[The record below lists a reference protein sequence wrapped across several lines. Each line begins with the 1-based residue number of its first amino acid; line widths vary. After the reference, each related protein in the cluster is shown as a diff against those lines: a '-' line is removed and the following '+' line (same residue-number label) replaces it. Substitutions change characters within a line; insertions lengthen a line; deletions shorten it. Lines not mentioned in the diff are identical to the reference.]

1 MVYSDDYGGGKQMIV
16 MMKVLMSAKSFL
28 LARYNKKDNDKFLAC
43 MWTVSGIVWM
53 ISAIGEIAKIM

>member
-1 MVYSDDYGGGKQMIV
+1 MIV

-53 ISAIGEIAKIM
+53 ISVIGEIARIM